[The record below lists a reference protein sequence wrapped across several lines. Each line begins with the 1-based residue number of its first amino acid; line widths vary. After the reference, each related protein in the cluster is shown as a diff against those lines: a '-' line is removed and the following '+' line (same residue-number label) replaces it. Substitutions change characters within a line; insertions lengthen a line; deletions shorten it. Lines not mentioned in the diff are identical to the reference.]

1 MMIVMR
7 SALTFLAMMFAG
19 LPSAAGA
26 LTLHT
31 DYAVSIRGFPVG
43 NATLTA
49 EIAKNAYSIAFAGG
63 VHGLAR
69 LFSDAETSAKASGRV
84 GSERLEPQ
92 SYSHVWTEDNEAETV
107 TMRFDRRGVTAIK
120 LDPPQK
126 HPERYVP
133 LTPKTNA
140 DALDLVSAFVWPVST
155 FDPKLCERTLPLIDG
170 RRRFDIALAFSRRE
184 LFTAPSG
191 PAINTVVCSFRYRP
205 VAGQRIGK
213 SDQSIVDKGTAEVW
227 MAPASSGFAAPVL
240 VQLQTR
246 AGRIVLRAR
255 DFRVE

>member
-1 MMIVMR
+1 MMNVVR
-7 SALTFLAMMFAG
+7 LALALLAALVSLSA
-19 LPSAAGA
+19 PAGA

-31 DYAVSIRGFPVG
+31 EYAVSIRGFPVG
-43 NATLTA
+43 SATLTA
-49 EIAKNAYSIAFAGG
+49 EIGKSRYSIAFAGG

-69 LFSDAETSAKASGRV
+69 IFSDAKTTANASGGI

-92 SYSHVWTEDNEAETV
+92 TYSHVWTEDDEVETV
-107 TMRFDRRGVTAIK
+107 SMRFTKRGVTAIA

-140 DALDLVSAFVWPVST
+140 DALDLVSAFVWPVSA
-155 FDPKLCERTLPLIDG
+155 FDPKLCQRTLPLIDG
-170 RRRFDIALAFSRRE
+170 KHRFDITLAFSRRE
-184 LFTAPSG
+184 PF
-191 PAINTVVCSFRYRP
+191 AIRGGYAVNSVVCSFRYRP

-213 SDQSIVDKGTAEVW
+213 SDESIADGGGAEVW
-227 MAPASSGFAAPVL
+227 LAPAGRGFVAPVL

-246 AGRIVLRAR
+246 SGRIVLRATT
-255 DFRVE
+255 FRAE